1 MSPESSTDTVGVPA
15 TASVSARELPKQ
27 QRSRETVETILNA
40 AAQLLVE
47 DGYDKASTNRVAQ
60 EARVNIGTLYRYFP
74 NKEMLFAT
82 LFERHVEQV
91 AAAVNAKSRDLTDKS
106 LPAAVRGL
114 IEGMLEGVM
123 VEPELHQALIEQVPP
138 DARPEQGRV
147 LEERIQQIVRD
158 YIESH
163 KAEMRPKDSDLA
175 AFVVVHTVRALTH
188 AATLEHP
195 EYLQDGLLIDEI
207 VDLVVGY
214 LAPIPEIRR

>member
-1 MSPESSTDTVGVPA
+1 MVPESSTDTAGAPA
-15 TASVSARELPKQ
+15 AASVSVRELPKQ
-27 QRSRETVETILNA
+27 QRSRDTVETVLNA

-47 DGYDKASTNRVAQ
+47 DGYDKASTNRVAR

-74 NKEMLFAT
+74 NKETLFAT

-91 AAAVNAKSRDLTDKS
+91 AAAVNSKSRDLTDKS

-138 DARPEQGRV
+138 DARPKQGPA

-158 YIESH
+158 YIDRH
-163 KAEMRPKDSDLA
+163 KAKLRTRDPDLA

-195 EYLQDGLLIDEI
+195 EYLRDGLLVDEI

-214 LAPIPEIRR
+214 LAPPPETSH

>member
-1 MSPESSTDTVGVPA
+1 MSPESSTDTVGVLA

-27 QRSRETVETILNA
+27 QRSRETVGTILDA

-47 DGYDKASTNRVAQ
+47 DGYDKASTNRVAR
-60 EARVNIGTLYRYFP
+60 EAGVNIGTLYRYFP

-91 AAAVNAKSRDLTDKS
+91 AAAVDAKSRDLTDKS

-138 DARPEQGRV
+138 DARPDQGRV

-163 KAEMRPKDSDLA
+163 KAEMRPKDPVLA

-195 EYLQDGLLIDEI
+195 EYLQDGLLVDEI

-214 LAPIPEIRR
+214 LAPIPEIRH